1 MKNDTLFIPLTFL
14 KKISDENLNKLHAS
28 VNVDSLRKQN
38 PSLLWLRTKSIEIKD
53 GFFRLWL
60 ISSDEQFA
68 CQDVTHDQYV
78 NIIEL
83 NELIQEVDEN
93 LL

>member
-1 MKNDTLFIPLTFL
+1 
-14 KKISDENLNKLHAS
+14 
-28 VNVDSLRKQN
+28 
-38 PSLLWLRTKSIEIKD
+38 LRTKSIEIKD

-68 CQDVTHDQYV
+68 CQDVTHEQYV

-83 NELIQEVDEN
+83 NELIKEVDEN